1 MDYKYTGIILN
12 KKNVAETDRI
22 YTIYTQE
29 AGKIRVLGKGVRRP
43 NAKLAGNLESLTMA
57 EIFVAKS
64 RGIGKITGAIVL
76 DNFLGTKSNLDA
88 LGRVGDIFKIFGKIM
103 AEQEKDEQIFEI
115 LAGFLTSMDKL
126 SAEETS
132 GRKMDI
138 LSLGFLFKLLG
149 EMGYR
154 LEVGKCVNCGAKLQP
169 ENNYFSPA
177 KGGVLCERCH
187 TVENKRLKISTESIK
202 LVRIFMKNKI
212 ENLAKLQVSQ
222 KDVNNLKV
230 IVQESI
236 NWL

>member
-22 YTIYTQE
+22 YTVYTRE
-29 AGKIRVLGKGVRRP
+29 AGKIRVLGKGVRKP
-43 NAKLAGNLESLTMA
+43 NAKLAGSLESMTMA

-64 RGIGKITGAIVL
+64 RGMGKITGAIVL
-76 DNFLGTKSNLDA
+76 DNFLGIKASLDA
-88 LGRVGDIFKIFGKIM
+88 LDRVGDIFKIFGKIM

-115 LAGFLTSMDKL
+115 LADLLTSMDKL
-126 SAEETS
+126 SAEKSS
-132 GRKMDI
+132 GGKMDI

-154 LEVGKCVNCGAKLQP
+154 LEVDKCVNCGTKLQP

-177 KGGVLCERCH
+177 KGGVLCDKCH
-187 TVENKRLKISTESIK
+187 VTENKRFKISPESIK
-202 LVRIFMKNKI
+202 LIRIFLKNKI
-212 ENLAKLQVSQ
+212 ENLTKIKVSQ